1 MEKIRNLSLEKA
13 IVFYMT
19 VSFIVTFFLSVFTVN
34 IAAEIQNNIWWKYTD
49 QEEYFKSLRNEG
61 YETLI
66 ARPRREEMSKMDWHI
81 SETCDFLQTYGI
93 LLWSIAGSIVA
104 VGIFYKNKLKKPIEE
119 LKEASKLIAKD
130 ELEFHITYENQD
142 EMGMLCQEFEKMR
155 SQLEENNKV
164 LWRMIEDEKALRAA
178 IAHDIRS
185 PLAVL
190 KGYQE
195 MLLEF
200 LPTGEMGKEETEEIL
215 LEGMKQIE
223 RLNRFIETM
232 RKMTRLEEREP
243 IYQEIELVRLK
254 ESLEKEIKI
263 LEKET
268 EKQCEIVIKGDRK
281 TAFADEEMVREV
293 LQNLLANAFR
303 YAKTSVEVIISAELS
318 RLVITVEDDGTGF
331 QEDTDKVTQAFYHSN
346 PKDDLKHFGM
356 GMYISRVFCER
367 HGGGLYIEQNK
378 REGAK
383 VKAVFKFL
391 TLS

>member
-1 MEKIRNLSLEKA
+1 MGKIRNFSLKKA
-13 IVFYMT
+13 IVFYVT

-49 QEEYFKSLRNEG
+49 QEEYFKGLRNES

-66 ARPRREEMSKMDWHI
+66 ARPSREEMSKMDWHI

-383 VKAVFKFL
+383 VKAVFKER
-391 TLS
+391 

>member
-1 MEKIRNLSLEKA
+1 MEKIRNFSLKKA
-13 IVFYMT
+13 IVFYVT
-19 VSFIVTFFLSVFTVN
+19 VNFIVTFFLSVFTVN

-254 ESLEKEIKI
+254 ENLEKEIKI

-268 EKQCEIVIKGDRK
+268 EKQCEIMIKGDRK

-293 LQNLLANAFR
+293 VQNLLSNAFR
-303 YAKTSVEVIISAELS
+303 YAKTSVEVIISAEPS
-318 RLVITVEDDGTGF
+318 KLVITVEDDGIGF
-331 QEDTDKVTQAFYHSN
+331 QEDANKVTQAFYHSN

-378 REGAK
+378 GEGGK
-383 VKAVFKFL
+383 GEGSF
-391 TLS
+391 

>member
-119 LKEASKLIAKD
+119 LEEASKLIAKD

-200 LPTGEMGKEETEEIL
+200 LPTGEMEKEEAEEVL

-223 RLNRFIETM
+223 RLNRFIDTM

-268 EKQCEIVIKGDRK
+268 EKQCKIMIKGEIK
-281 TAFADEEMVREV
+281 TAFVDEEMVREV
-293 LQNLLANAFR
+293 VQNLLSNAFR
-303 YAKTSVEVIISAELS
+303 YAKTRVEIFISTEPS
-318 RLVITVEDDGTGF
+318 RLVITVEDDGIGF
-331 QEDTDKVTQAFYHSN
+331 QEEEDKVTQAFYHSN

-367 HGGGLYIEQNK
+367 HGGGLYIEQN
-378 REGAK
+378 RGEGAK

>member
-1 MEKIRNLSLEKA
+1 MEKIRNFSLKKA
-13 IVFYMT
+13 IVFYVT

-66 ARPRREEMSKMDWHI
+66 ARPSREEMSKMDWHI

-254 ESLEKEIKI
+254 ENLEKEIKI

-268 EKQCEIVIKGDRK
+268 EKQCEIMIKGDRK

-293 LQNLLANAFR
+293 VQNLLSNAFR
-303 YAKTSVEVIISAELS
+303 YAKTSVEVIISAEPS
-318 RLVITVEDDGTGF
+318 KLVITVEDDGIGF
-331 QEDTDKVTQAFYHSN
+331 QEDANKVTQAFYHSN

-378 REGAK
+378 GEGAK
-383 VKAVFKFL
+383 VKAVFKEG
-391 TLS
+391 

>member
-1 MEKIRNLSLEKA
+1 MEKIRNFSLKKA
-13 IVFYMT
+13 IVFYVTM
-19 VSFIVTFFLSVFTVN
+19 SFIVTFFLSVFTVN

-49 QEEYFKSLRNEG
+49 QEEYFKGLRNES

-66 ARPRREEMSKMDWHI
+66 ARPSREEMSKMDWHI

-200 LPTGEMGKEETEEIL
+200 LLTGEMEKEETEEIL

-268 EKQCEIVIKGDRK
+268 EKRCEIIVKGDRK
-281 TAFADEEMVREV
+281 TVFVDEEMVREV
-293 LQNLLANAFR
+293 VQNLLSNAFR
-303 YAKTSVEVIISAELS
+303 YAKTRVEIFISTEPS
-318 RLVITVEDDGTGF
+318 RLVITVEDDGIGF
-331 QEDTDKVTQAFYHSN
+331 QEEEDKVTQAFYHSN

-367 HGGGLYIEQNK
+367 HGGGLYIEQN
-378 REGAK
+378 RGEGAK
-383 VKAVFKFL
+383 VKAVFKER
-391 TLS
+391 

>member
-1 MEKIRNLSLEKA
+1 MEKIRNFSLKKA
-13 IVFYMT
+13 IVFYVTM
-19 VSFIVTFFLSVFTVN
+19 SFIVTFFLSVFTVN

-49 QEEYFKSLRNEG
+49 QEEYFKGLRNES

-66 ARPRREEMSKMDWHI
+66 GRPSREEMSKMDWHI

-200 LPTGEMGKEETEEIL
+200 LPTGEMEKEEAEKVL

-223 RLNRFIETM
+223 RLNRFIDTM

-268 EKQCEIVIKGDRK
+268 EKQCKIMIKGEIK
-281 TAFADEEMVREV
+281 TAFVDEEMVREV
-293 LQNLLANAFR
+293 VQNLLSNAFR
-303 YAKTSVEVIISAELS
+303 YAKTRVEIFISTEPS
-318 RLVITVEDDGTGF
+318 RLVITVEDDGIGF
-331 QEDTDKVTQAFYHSN
+331 QEEEDKVTQAFYHSN

-383 VKAVFKFL
+383 VKAVFKER
-391 TLS
+391 